1 MKLRRADLTPPQ
13 RAGFRGQFTSATEKD
28 SRTMNAM
35 VGENIRE
42 ARLAQDRS
50 LADVAAKA
58 KISVATL
65 SRIEND
71 KQSVDLGLFLALAKV
86 LQVSIQQLLGD
97 HGDHGNSDPL
107 ARKIATLPPKER
119 QELWRDL
126 AAESRT
132 VRVKKRGGERQ
143 VGQQVEEL
151 LAQVD
156 FLREELESI
165 RKRMKKR

>member
-1 MKLRRADLTPPQ
+1 MH
-13 RAGFRGQFTSATEKD
+13 
-28 SRTMNAM
+28 AM
-35 VGENIRE
+35 VGERIRE

-71 KQSVDLGLFLALAKV
+71 KQSVDLGLFLAIAKV
-86 LQVSIQQLLGD
+86 LQVSIQQLLGENGD
-97 HGDHGNSDPL
+97 GFHGDPL
-107 ARKIATLPPKER
+107 ARQIATLAPKER
-119 QELWRDL
+119 EELWRDL
-126 AAESRT
+126 ATER
-132 VRVKKRGGERQ
+132 RGLRIKKRGGEMRQ

-156 FLREELESI
+156 FLREELDAI
-165 RKRMKKR
+165 RKRIKKR

>member
-1 MKLRRADLTPPQ
+1 MI
-13 RAGFRGQFTSATEKD
+13 
-28 SRTMNAM
+28 
-35 VGENIRE
+35 GERIRE

-58 KISVATL
+58 QISVATL
-65 SRIEND
+65 SRIETD
-71 KQSVDLGLFLALAKV
+71 KQSLDLGLFLSIAQV
-86 LQVSIQQLLGD
+86 LQVSAQQLLGD
-97 HGDHGNSDPL
+97 QGSGSGGDPL
-107 ARKIATLPPKER
+107 ARRIAALGARER
-119 QELWRDL
+119 LELWKDL
-126 AAESRT
+126 AEERRTQRGKRRGAES
-132 VRVKKRGGERQ
+132 RQ